1 MNEERIS
8 LVADEGYIYTNGI
21 DVFGSMIWIAEGMT
35 ADNLYQITL
44 AEYEEILA
52 TQNNM
57 GEEITG
63 DEFLAMVQEVL

>member
-1 MNEERIS
+1 MLWVEIGVNTNE
-8 LVADEGYIYTNGI
+8 Y
-21 DVFGSMIWIAEGMT
+21 
-35 ADNLYQITL
+35 YQITL